1 MFCKFSEVDFDGIVR
16 WVELLVI
23 NNNFKMIDYYE
34 RKNWEGQL

>member
-16 WVELLVI
+16 CVELLVI